1 MKVQADRTLVRAEG
15 HSRRYVLLS
24 FTAPES
30 PRTSTR
36 EPVNV
41 SFVIDRSG
49 SMGGSKIRLAREA
62 VVQALRM
69 LKSTDRFAVVCYD
82 HEVDVVVPST
92 LASSEAVRNAIS
104 QVEALQARGNTDL
117 GAGWLKGCEEIAQH
131 LHDGGVARCLLLSDG
146 LANHGI
152 TDRAELARHA
162 EQLRARGITTSTIG
176 LGADFDEEMLEG
188 MARAGAGHFY
198 YVETPVQ
205 IGDCLTGELG
215 EALEIVARDV
225 AVSVR
230 AGDGVA
236 VTTLN
241 RFPIGQDADG
251 RTTLRLGDLTSRQD
265 VELVFCLTF
274 PSGSEGTS
282 AKATFSVTDT
292 AHVLNEADTDVI
304 WTYAGHDANDTQPR
318 NVVVDRAVAK
328 LYAANTSAEALALN
342 RAGQLERAADR
353 LKATARRIAQY
364 AGNDAELKAIVESL
378 RQRDELY
385 AAPMTAAA
393 AKHEHFAYIS
403 TARMRAADGK
413 AKRGPTSAK

>member
-1 MKVQADRTLVRAEG
+1 MNVQADRTLVRAEG
-15 HSRRYVLLS
+15 HSRRYVLVS
-24 FTAPES
+24 FTAPEVQ
-30 PRTSTR
+30 RASTR

-69 LKSTDRFAVVCYD
+69 LKSTDRFSVVCYD

-92 LASSEAVRNAIS
+92 PASSEAVRNAVS

-131 LHDGGVARCLLLSDG
+131 LQGGGVARCLLVSDG

-152 TDRAELARHA
+152 TDRAALARHA

-225 AVSVR
+225 AVSVS
-230 AGDGVA
+230 AGDAIA

-241 RFPIGQDADG
+241 RFPIRQEADG
-251 RTTLRLGDLTSRQD
+251 RTALRLGDLASRQD

-274 PSGSEGTS
+274 PSGTDGTS
-282 AKATFSVTDT
+282 ARAMFGVTD
-292 AHVLNEADTDVI
+292 AGGVLSEPDTDVI
-304 WTYAGHDANDTQPR
+304 WTYAGHQANDAQPR
-318 NVVVDRAVAK
+318 NVVVDRVVAK
-328 LYAANTSAEALALN
+328 LYAAKTAAEALELN
-342 RAGQLERAADR
+342 RAGQFERAAER
-353 LKATARRIAQY
+353 LQATAQRIAQY
-364 AGNDAELKAIVESL
+364 AGDDAELHAIIESL
-378 RQRDELY
+378 RQRDRVY
-385 AAPMTAAA
+385 AAPMMAAVF
-393 AKHEHFAYIS
+393 KREHSAS
-403 TARMRAADGK
+403 VSVTSMRDADGK
-413 AKRGPTSAK
+413 ARRRPTSAK